1 MRSEGM
7 INIDKESILNELN
20 KSISDIEKDKQ
31 YIKKFDKTRDKVKYL
46 RLVKGYTQEKTANI
60 IDISIRQVQRI
71 ERELR
76 SAYNI

>member
-1 MRSEGM
+1 M

>member
-1 MRSEGM
+1 M

-60 IDISIRQVQRI
+60 IDISVRQVQRI
-71 ERELR
+71 ERDLK

>member
-1 MRSEGM
+1 M
-7 INIDKESILNELN
+7 INIDKESILNELK

>member
-1 MRSEGM
+1 M

-31 YIKKFDKTRDKVKYL
+31 YIKKFNKTRDKVKYL

-60 IDISIRQVQRI
+60 IDISVRQVQRI
-71 ERELR
+71 ERDLK
-76 SAYNI
+76 SDYNI

>member
-1 MRSEGM
+1 M

-31 YIKKFDKTRDKVKYL
+31 YIKKFNKTRDKVKYL

>member
-1 MRSEGM
+1 M

-20 KSISDIEKDKQ
+20 KSISDMEKDKQ
-31 YIKKFDKTRDKVKYL
+31 YIKKFNKTRDKVKYL

>member
-1 MRSEGM
+1 M

-31 YIKKFDKTRDKVKYL
+31 YIKKFNKTRDKVKYL

-60 IDISIRQVQRI
+60 IDISVRQVQRI
-71 ERELR
+71 ERDLK
-76 SAYNI
+76 SVYNI